1 MTGRLPILTPEAQA
15 RVAAAIAR
23 AEAGTSGEIVVMLSA
38 RAGRYRS
45 IVLLAALIAALAAP
59 WPLIA
64 FTAWSAG
71 AIALVQGALAA
82 AVLALSLH
90 EPSRLAL
97 VPAWLRR
104 ARAREAG
111 QHAFWSRGLSRTRGR
126 TGVLLF
132 LALAEHHAEI
142 VTDTGILARIAPEAW
157 NGILADL
164 LAALARGETEAGLV
178 MAVERVGACLAAAFP
193 AGPADPD
200 ELPNRVIV
208 AEGPEPADRD
218 SRAFGA

>member
-1 MTGRLPILTPEAQA
+1 MTGRVQVLTPEAQA
-15 RVAAAIAR
+15 RVVAVIAR

-45 IVLLAALIAALAAP
+45 VVPIAALIAVLAAP

-71 AIALVQGALAA
+71 GIALVQAGLAA
-82 AVLALSLH
+82 TVLALSLH
-90 EPSRLAL
+90 EPTRLAL
-97 VPAWLRR
+97 VPPRLKR

-164 LAALARGETEAGLV
+164 LTALARGETEAGLV
-178 MAVERVGACLAAAFP
+178 TAVEGIGACLAAAFP
-193 AGPADPD
+193 AGPDDPD

-208 AEGPEPADRD
+208 ANGPEATR
-218 SRAFGA
+218 GGG